1 MLSRDTKEGKIMN
14 GLILHSDLNCFY
26 ASVEMN
32 ECPQLR
38 GKKIAVCGSTE
49 NRHGIVL
56 TASYPAK
63 RSGVK
68 TGMANWEARQNCPDL
83 ICVEPHYD
91 LYMKYS
97 GLVREIYHRYA
108 EDVEP
113 FGMDECW
120 LSMPYTDD
128 AEDEGKKIADE
139 IRETVTRETGL
150 TVSIGVSFTKVFA
163 KLGSDMKKPDAVTV
177 ISRENYQRRVWPLPV
192 SELLY
197 VGRSTTRQLM
207 LMNISTIGELAGT
220 DPELL
225 RRKLGKN
232 GIMLWRSAAGEDHAP
247 VMPKG
252 YEIPIK
258 SVGHGSTCVRDLYT
272 EEEVWK
278 VLYELAQDVAR
289 RMKIYG
295 LRARGVCLWVRDR
308 DLGGRQYQT
317 RLSMPTRSSLA
328 IAQLAFDLF
337 RTRYL
342 WEKPV
347 RALTV
352 SAINVE
358 NAELP
363 EQTDMFGNWLY
374 REKREKVE
382 MAVDD
387 VRNRFGY
394 GSIRAASL
402 QGNLHMASDRCETVE
417 MPSMMYR

>member
-1 MLSRDTKEGKIMN
+1 MD

-32 ECPQLR
+32 EHPELR
-38 GKKIAVCGSTE
+38 EKKVAVCGSTE

-63 RSGVK
+63 RSGVR
-68 TGMANWEARQNCPDL
+68 TGMANWEARQNCPGL

-97 GLVREIYHRYA
+97 GMIREIYHRYA

-120 LSMPYTDD
+120 LSVPYT
-128 AEDEGKKIADE
+128 EDTEGDGEKIANE

-150 TVSIGVSFTKVFA
+150 TVSIGVSFTKIFA
-163 KLGSDMKKPDAVTV
+163 KLGSDMQKPDAVTV
-177 ISRENYQRRVWPLPV
+177 ISRNNYRNRVWPLPV

-207 LMNISTIGELAGT
+207 LLNISTIGELANT

-232 GIMLWRSAAGEDHAP
+232 GIMLWRSARGEDHAP
-247 VMPKG
+247 VMPRG

-258 SVGHGSTCVRDLYT
+258 SVGHGSTCIRDLYT
-272 EEEVWK
+272 EEEVWR
-278 VLYELAQDVAR
+278 VLYELAQDVGR
-289 RMKIYG
+289 R
-295 LRARGVCLWVRDR
+295 LRLHGIRAGGVRLWVRDC
-308 DLGGRQYQT
+308 DLGGREYQAQ
-317 RLSMPTRSSLA
+317 LPVMSRSPLA
-328 IAQLAFDLF
+328 LAQLAFDLF

-352 SAINVE
+352 SAIDVIGE
-358 NAELP
+358 EKP
-363 EQTDMFGNWLY
+363 EQTDLFGDWLY
-374 REKREKVE
+374 RDRREKVE
-382 MAVDD
+382 DAVDD
-387 VRNRFGY
+387 IRKRFGS
-394 GSIRAASL
+394 GSIRAAGLEGEL
-402 QGNLHMASDRCETVE
+402 QMATDRCETVE
-417 MPSMMYR
+417 MPGNAFGIRL

>member
-1 MLSRDTKEGKIMN
+1 MT

-32 ECPQLR
+32 ENPELR
-38 GKKIAVCGSTE
+38 GKRVAVCGSTE

-63 RSGVK
+63 RNGVK
-68 TGMANWEARQNCPDL
+68 TGMANWEARRNCPGL

-97 GLVREIYHRYA
+97 GMVREIYHRYA

-120 LSMPYTDD
+120 LSIPYTDD
-128 AEDEGKKIADE
+128 AEGDGKKMADE

-150 TVSIGVSFTKVFA
+150 TVSVGVSFTKVFA
-163 KLGSDMKKPDAVTV
+163 KLGSDLKKPDAVTV
-177 ISRENYQRRVWPLPV
+177 ISRSNYRSRVWPLPV

-207 LMNISTIGELAGT
+207 LMNIGTIGELANT
-220 DPELL
+220 DPEIL

-232 GIMLWRSAAGEDHAP
+232 GIMLWRSAQGEDHAP
-247 VMPKG
+247 VMPNG

-258 SVGHGSTCVRDLYT
+258 SVGHGSTCIRDLYT

-278 VLYELAQDVAR
+278 VLYELAQDVGR
-289 RMKIYG
+289 RLRMHGI
-295 LRARGVCLWVRDR
+295 RARGVALWVRDC
-308 DLGGRQYQT
+308 DLGGNGYQT
-317 RLSMPTRSSLA
+317 RLPMATRSPLA
-328 IAQLAFDLF
+328 IAQSAFDLF

-342 WEKPV
+342 WDKPV

-352 SAINVE
+352 SAIRTE
-358 NAELP
+358 NAGLP
-363 EQTDMFGNWLY
+363 EQTDIFGDWMY

-382 MAVDD
+382 EAVDD
-387 VRNRFGY
+387 VRKRFGY
-394 GSIRAASL
+394 GVIRAASL
-402 QGNLHMASDRCETVE
+402 TGTLNMATDRCETVE
-417 MPSMMYR
+417 MPGEAYGIRG

>member
-1 MLSRDTKEGKIMN
+1 MECV
-14 GLILHSDLNCFY
+14 ILHSDLNCFY

-32 ECPQLR
+32 EHPELR
-38 GKKIAVCGSTE
+38 DRKVAVCGSTE

-68 TGMANWEARQNCPDL
+68 TGMANWEARQNCPGL
-83 ICVEPHYD
+83 ICVEPHYE

-97 GLVREIYHRYA
+97 GAVREIYHRYA

-120 LSMPYTDD
+120 LSIPYTDD
-128 AEDEGKKIADE
+128 VEGEGKRIAEE
-139 IRETVTRETGL
+139 IRATVTRETGL

-177 ISRENYQRRVWPLPV
+177 ISRNNYRNRIWPLPV

-197 VGRSTTRQLM
+197 VGRATTRRLM

-225 RRKLGKN
+225 YRKLGKN

-247 VMPKG
+247 VMPNG

-258 SVGHGSTCVRDLYT
+258 SVGHGSTCIRDLYT
-272 EEEVWK
+272 EEEVWR
-278 VLYELAQDVAR
+278 VLYELAQDVGR
-289 RMKIYG
+289 RLRIYG
-295 LRARGVCLWVRDR
+295 IRARGVCLWIRDC
-308 DLGGRQYQT
+308 DLGGRQYQA
-317 RLSMPTRSSLA
+317 RLNMPTSSPLA
-328 IAQLAFDLF
+328 MAQLAFALF
-337 RTRYL
+337 RGWYL

-347 RALTV
+347 RALTI

-363 EQTDMFGNWLY
+363 VQTDLFGNWVC

-382 MAVDD
+382 EAVDD

-394 GSIRAASL
+394 GAIRAASL
-402 QGNLHMASDRCETVE
+402 EGELQMAQDRCETVE
-417 MPSMMYR
+417 MPSMMYRQG